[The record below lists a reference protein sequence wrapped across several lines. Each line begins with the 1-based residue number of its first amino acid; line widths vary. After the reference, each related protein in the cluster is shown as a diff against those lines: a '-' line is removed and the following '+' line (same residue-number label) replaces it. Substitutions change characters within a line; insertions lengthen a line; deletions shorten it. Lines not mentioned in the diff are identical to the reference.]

1 MWRMIGKISRRQ
13 FLMGGS
19 LAVAGALSASTLY
32 LVGQD
37 QSQELVVERVTL
49 PIRGLAT
56 SLEGFTIA
64 QLSDFHLYPFTQPSL
79 IREAVALSNAQ
90 KPDLVVLTGDYVWHE
105 LEAIYELAPILA
117 GLNARHGVYAAMG
130 NHDLWTNVDVIKAA
144 FAEVRLP
151 TLINQ
156 GVTISEGGGSL
167 YVAGLDD
174 GWSGEPDLQ
183 AALAGSPAE
192 APVVL
197 LLHEPD
203 LADEYSLYPRI
214 SLQLSGHA
222 HGGQI
227 RFPRLGGAMILPYL
241 GRKYDYQLYR
251 VNEMWLYSNPGIGVT
266 NEPLRINCP
275 PEITEITLVRA

>member
-1 MWRMIGKISRRQ
+1 MTRRQ
-13 FLMGGS
+13 FLAGSS
-19 LAVAGALSASTLY
+19 LALAGVLTASTLY
-32 LVGQD
+32 LVNKD

-49 PIRGLAT
+49 PIRGLAP

-79 IREAVALSNAQ
+79 IKEAVVLSNAL
-90 KPDLVVLTGDYVWHE
+90 KPDLVVMTGDYVWHE
-105 LEAIYELAPILA
+105 LEAIYELAPILV
-117 GLNARHGVYAAMG
+117 GLNAKHGVYAAMG
-130 NHDLWTNVDVIKAA
+130 NHDLWTNVNVIKAA
-144 FAEVRLP
+144 FDEVRLP

-156 GVTISEGGGSL
+156 GVTIHEGAGSFYL
-167 YVAGLDD
+167 AGLDD
-174 GWSGEPDLQ
+174 GWSGEPDLA

-203 LADEYSLYPRI
+203 LADEYSLHPRI
-214 SLQLSGHA
+214 ALQLSGHA

-227 RFPRLGGAMILPYL
+227 RFPRRGAMILPYL

>member
-1 MWRMIGKISRRQ
+1 MAGKVSRRQ
-13 FLMGGS
+13 FLIGGG
-19 LAVAGALSASTLY
+19 LTLAGALSASTLY
-32 LVGQD
+32 LLAKD
-37 QSQELVVERVTL
+37 ESQQLVVERVTL
-49 PIRGLAT
+49 PIKGLAP
-56 SLEGFTIA
+56 SLDGFRIV
-64 QLSDFHLYPFTQPSL
+64 QLSDFHLYPFTQPPL
-79 IREAVALSNAQ
+79 IKEAVAISNGLA
-90 KPDLVVLTGDYVWHE
+90 PDLVVLTGDYVWHE

-117 GLNARHGVYAAMG
+117 GLDAKHGVYAAMG
-130 NHDLWTNVDVIKAA
+130 NHDLWTNVNVIKAA

-156 GVTISEGGGSL
+156 GVTISQGQGSL
-167 YVAGLDD
+167 YLAGLDD
-174 GWSGEPDLQ
+174 GWSGEPDLP
-183 AALAGSPAE
+183 AALAGSPPM

-203 LADEYSLYPRI
+203 LADDYSLYPRI

>member
-1 MWRMIGKISRRQ
+1 MIGKISRRQ

-19 LAVAGALSASTLY
+19 LAVAGALSTSTLY

-49 PIRGLAT
+49 PIRGLVP